1 MTFKIVAI
9 PPPEALTALRV
20 NHDRYSNLQI
30 GAQGINLR
38 PQLNPASML
47 WQERIESIK
56 AGLLG
61 AIACVITAVAFSLLE
76 AMLLPELHG
85 FNGGESPA
93 SLISLLPWQ
102 SLGWAIASLTG
113 FLFAVTYR
121 YVIRE
126 DPSSHLRSGAVLA
139 FGLVRGMAQ
148 VDAAWVLQE
157 DWLLLIIMLGESLAM
172 IAIARIVLDLG
183 LAQGWLQPFKGFQ

>member
-1 MTFKIVAI
+1 
-9 PPPEALTALRV
+9 
-20 NHDRYSNLQI
+20 
-30 GAQGINLR
+30 
-38 PQLNPASML
+38 ML

-61 AIACVITAVAFSLLE
+61 AIACVITAILLSLLE
-76 AMLLPELHG
+76 AALLPELHSL
-85 FNGGESPA
+85 NGGEPPV
-93 SLISLLPWQ
+93 SLISPLPWQ

-139 FGLVRGMAQ
+139 FGLVRGLAQ
-148 VDAAWVLQE
+148 VDAAWLLQG
-157 DWLLLIIMLGESLAM
+157 DGLLLIVMVGESLAL
-172 IAIARIVLDLG
+172 IAIARIILDLS

>member
-1 MTFKIVAI
+1 
-9 PPPEALTALRV
+9 
-20 NHDRYSNLQI
+20 
-30 GAQGINLR
+30 
-38 PQLNPASML
+38 ML

-61 AIACVITAVAFSLLE
+61 AIACLLTAILLSLLE
-76 AMLLPELHG
+76 AQLLPELNS
-85 FNGGESPA
+85 FNGKASLA
-93 SLISLLPWQ
+93 SLISPLPWQ

-148 VDAAWVLQE
+148 VDTA
-157 DWLLLIIMLGESLAM
+157 WLLRGDGLLLLVMLGESLALV
-172 IAIARIVLDLG
+172 AIARIVLDFG

>member
-1 MTFKIVAI
+1 
-9 PPPEALTALRV
+9 
-20 NHDRYSNLQI
+20 
-30 GAQGINLR
+30 
-38 PQLNPASML
+38 ML

-61 AIACVITAVAFSLLE
+61 AIACTITALLLSLLE
-76 AMLLPELHG
+76 ATLLPELHHTAT
-85 FNGGESPA
+85 GESPV
-93 SLISLLPWQ
+93 SLISPLPWQ

-148 VDAAWVLQE
+148 VDIAWLLQE
-157 DWLLLIIMLGESLAM
+157 DWLLLLVMLGESLALM
-172 IAIARIVLDLG
+172 AIARIALDIG
-183 LAQGWLQPFKGFQ
+183 LSQGWLQPFKGFH